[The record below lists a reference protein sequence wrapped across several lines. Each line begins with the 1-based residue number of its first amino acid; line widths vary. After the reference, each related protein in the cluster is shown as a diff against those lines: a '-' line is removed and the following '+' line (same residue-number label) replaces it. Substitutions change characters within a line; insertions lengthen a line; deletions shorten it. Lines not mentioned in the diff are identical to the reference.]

1 MVAVMEVSDRKIT
14 QEELQ
19 ELFGERMP
27 IEAAVIL
34 QSAQSAREA
43 REQLIRLSPPAPE
56 VDEATM
62 WTRKVMDANWSYWGS
77 NAEMRSEIIRQ
88 AIAELIA
95 SKDAEIATEKSRA
108 DHMQATS
115 IKNAQERNA
124 AERELTALRAE
135 NERLRNFCTLE
146 QCEEAAERKAAEP
159 AAEIEAA
166 CDKMA
171 ARMGAKFEKNER
183 WPEVAA
189 ATDTAP
195 VVEVTQ
201 AIWSH
206 VKSFAFEDGRP
217 LADLFV
223 SGNDKVNFCNHISS
237 LRTEAEARGRREALD
252 AIERLIRAERAGKEP
267 PHDR

>member
-1 MVAVMEVSDRKIT
+1 MTHTPTPAE
-14 QEELQ
+14 
-19 ELFGERMP
+19 
-27 IEAAVIL
+27 IETL
-34 QSAQSAREA
+34 RRAREGCSPGTIA
-43 REQLIRLSPPAPE
+43 STVEVLAKIALADIDRLSPPAPE

-95 SKDAEIATEKSRA
+95 SKDAEIAEWRN
-108 DHMQATS
+108 
-115 IKNAQERNA
+115 NANA
-124 AERELTALRAE
+124 AHRQLGNVTAKFQKAEAELAALRAE

-189 ATDTAP
+189 VTDTAP
-195 VVEVTQ
+195 VVEVTE
-201 AIWSH
+201 AKVLPPLILSFSDAEIYREH
-206 VKSFAFEDGRP
+206 VA
-217 LADLFV
+217 
-223 SGNDKVNFCNHISS
+223 
-237 LRTEAEARGRREALD
+237 EAEARGRRDALKNLDWLRIASEAREADSAYAAAEKL
-252 AIERLIRAERAGKEP
+252 ERMMTEGK
-267 PHDR
+267 